1 MTGDHSPYRY
11 ALIALLAL
19 VTGLLLVM
27 SWPRLRA
34 SVHYLPVDTAM
45 SNYWESREL
54 DDAQVEGLILRAEEA
69 IAIHDH
75 YRYWAGLSELKIIS
89 SQSMSKSLWQRR
101 QALES
106 AIETAEEAVRRAPSN
121 PRAWLRIARTKEVLG
136 RPAQQI
142 IPPMVMSILTG
153 RVEPTLMLA
162 RLELGLRHLSS
173 MNEANARLLQDQ
185 VVLTWSMHQRAMAAR
200 IKSGNLNLDVLRG
213 VLDQSQAAIIAEMEA
228 GLAK

>member
-1 MTGDHSPYRY
+1 MTGEHSPYRY

-200 IKSGNLNLDVLRG
+200 IKSGNLNLDGLRG

-228 GLAK
+228 GHAK

>member
-121 PRAWLRIARTKEVLG
+121 PRVWLRIARTKEVLG

-228 GLAK
+228 GHAK